1 MAPHMEP
8 GIKPRRQSI
17 LIGQR
22 SLDVY
27 AESHDQGKN
36 ESTNGSSNN

>member
-1 MAPHMEP
+1 MAEP

-27 AESHDQGKN
+27 AEGTQDQG
-36 ESTNGSSNN
+36 EPQLDSLEPQ